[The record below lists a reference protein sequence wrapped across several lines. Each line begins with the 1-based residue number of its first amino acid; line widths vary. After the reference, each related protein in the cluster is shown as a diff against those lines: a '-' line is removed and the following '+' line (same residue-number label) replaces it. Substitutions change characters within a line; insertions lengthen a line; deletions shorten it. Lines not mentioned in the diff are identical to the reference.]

1 MKYLVRGCE
10 AVEGVANY
18 KNHVENCFYIF
29 LDVFQSRKQVSSIQ
43 NVSRIFFLRTAKHRL
58 TEKVKRFV
66 YTFFPCTCTNFFDI
80 IRRRAK
86 CNCYR
91 AQVNTDFGQN
101 TGGYAVLYKCGGT
114 YETSY
119 KKGERVGR
127 REDKVR
133 GSDLL
138 NTVPVSI
145 VMARLCKY
153 YFTYTA
159 INVIHDRCSLHI
171 VIEPTSSYT
180 H

>member
-1 MKYLVRGCE
+1 M
-10 AVEGVANY
+10 
-18 KNHVENCFYIF
+18 
-29 LDVFQSRKQVSSIQ
+29 
-43 NVSRIFFLRTAKHRL
+43 RTAKHRL

-66 YTFFPCTCTNFFDI
+66 YTFFPCMCTNFFDI

-159 INVIHDRCSLHI
+159 INRCSLHV

>member
-43 NVSRIFFLRTAKHRL
+43 NVSRNFFLRTAKHRL

-91 AQVNTDFGQN
+91 AKSIPILDKTQVDTRC
-101 TGGYAVLYKCGGT
+101 Y
-114 YETSY
+114 
-119 KKGERVGR
+119 
-127 REDKVR
+127 
-133 GSDLL
+133 
-138 NTVPVSI
+138 
-145 VMARLCKY
+145 
-153 YFTYTA
+153 
-159 INVIHDRCSLHI
+159 INVVARTKHRIKRVSASAAERTRYEEAI
-171 VIEPTSSYT
+171 Y
-180 H
+180 